1 MQERRRYPRTNTGG
15 TVRLYWSAPRPT
27 EVEGQLRDISAGG
40 FRAVHGSSSLEAG
53 QDVEFCHS
61 YGEGRARV
69 MWTRVS
75 AGIVE
80 SGFMHLEEAGR
91 RKQDAG

>member
-1 MQERRRYPRTNTGG
+1 MQERRRYPRANAGG

-27 EVEGQLRDISAGG
+27 EVEGQLKDISAGG
-40 FRAVHGSSSLEAG
+40 FRAAHGSTSLEAG
-53 QDVEFCHS
+53 QEVEFIHP

-75 AGIVE
+75 AGTVE
-80 SGFMHLEEAGR
+80 SGFMQLDEAPSRNQRSG
-91 RKQDAG
+91 